1 MTSYSA
7 IADCDPFRSVNGS
20 NSPQDF
26 YLPCGLIANSMF
38 NDSYVLTE
46 TSTGRI
52 VPLEKKGIAWET
64 DRTSKFANPPQDTPG
79 IRIIPDFED
88 EDFIVWMRTAAL
100 PTFKKLYRIIKED
113 LRGDFSVLTFNNYPV
128 ASFDGTKSIVLTELS
143 WLGGKNPFL
152 GIAYIVTG
160 AVCILLGFIFL
171 IKHKISGRRLGDTS
185 YLEWAQ

>member
-1 MTSYSA
+1 
-7 IADCDPFRSVNGS
+7 
-20 NSPQDF
+20 
-26 YLPCGLIANSMF
+26 MF
-38 NDSYVLTE
+38 NDTFVLSDAT
-46 TSTGRI
+46 TGSVI
-52 VPLEKKGIAWET
+52 QLEKKGIAWES
-64 DRTSKFANPPQDTPG
+64 DRTAKFKNPPQDTPG

-100 PTFKKLYRIIKED
+100 PTFKKLYRIIRQP
-113 LRGDFSVLTFNNYPV
+113 LRGTYTAQVYNNFPV
-128 ASFDGTKSIVLTELS
+128 AAFDGTKSIVITELS

-160 AVCILLGFIFL
+160 SVCVLLGFVFL